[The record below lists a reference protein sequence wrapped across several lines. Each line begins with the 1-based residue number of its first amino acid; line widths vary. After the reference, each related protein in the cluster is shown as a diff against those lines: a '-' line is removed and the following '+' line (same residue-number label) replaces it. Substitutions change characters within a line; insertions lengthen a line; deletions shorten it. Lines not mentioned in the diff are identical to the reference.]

1 MLPRVCR
8 APKPHVAMAPG
19 ASTSTTFAFPIQ
31 HEYRHATRTLED
43 MRTITRDQSVPE
55 TNRPVV
61 GRSP

>member
-1 MLPRVCR
+1 
-8 APKPHVAMAPG
+8 MAPG